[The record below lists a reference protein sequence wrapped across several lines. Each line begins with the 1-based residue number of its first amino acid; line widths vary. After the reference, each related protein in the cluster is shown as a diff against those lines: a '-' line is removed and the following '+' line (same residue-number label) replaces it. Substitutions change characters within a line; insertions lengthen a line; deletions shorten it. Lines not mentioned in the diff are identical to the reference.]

1 MYFGWILEFGFF
13 GCGDRSSCNQ
23 ELGYEIGLV
32 ISLLKGN
39 IAVSCLV
46 RFVVLKEREGEMSV
60 GKPFLITRLETRDQ
74 RVPNG

>member
-23 ELGYEIGLV
+23 ELGYEIGSSHFLDERHF
-32 ISLLKGN
+32 
-39 IAVSCLV
+39 AVSCLV
-46 RFVVLKEREGEMSV
+46 RFVVLKEREGDMSV
-60 GKPFLITRLETRDQ
+60 GKTFLITRLETRDQ